1 VLQVLHACIA
11 TRFQSFLLFPFLPSL
26 PSLRL
31 RLSRLSAFA
40 KTPAV
45 IRLYCA
51 NRHQATQV
59 MLERTSTCLES
70 GGRKLLRVPQ
80 PCLRSR
86 RTLHSAFWHH
96 GASDLSLPGWW
107 AACSAHN
114 GGSGGSEDGVAKATP
129 PGPSSG
135 ALLDFLYPE
144 KTLTLLKQLSSTV
157 SDTTTS
163 RRRRHPQRPSA
174 RHYATFPRQPARDGA
189 AGNAAAPWLSS
200 NTKDPD
206 ALRKLRQL
214 LRLREPGSGGQDQAW
229 QLYNAI
235 PASVL
240 ADGEYRDLRADL
252 LEYLTMNDDPA
263 VPTQVLHLFEELPT
277 DHRRASSYRAAVAAY
292 VSLRTIGP
300 ALQLLEDVPSC
311 LDFDFDHLGIDLVLR
326 RTITD
331 EQWDLSLRVFRLYLQ
346 QKRAFGRV
354 PIKTAISWG
363 NKLPAIWR
371 NITTLHRLEEY
382 QDSLLSHVREYQH
395 ELQSS
400 RQNEETLS
408 LFLTTF
414 VCHVMMQVLQDYMD
428 HGGTVLRYFRNLFKE
443 LNELNIPTTM
453 FYEHAIKQLLK
464 LPSEYVTRDLM
475 KLRIRLYEEHRQLCL
490 DSSVVFRSQPS
501 LNLLRNLIVHHCD
514 HDQLAQAYSVI
525 EDHRT
530 FYPNEPMRAGLLRYL
545 VHCFADHGDLVQAK
559 RYVED
564 MKTHYH
570 DQVDIKLLSGL
581 PFACA
586 RQADVG
592 GAIEQFNRI
601 RDEFG
606 LVPDAACWNILLLTY
621 VRAEDLDGAID
632 CFNTL
637 MGNNVQPDVVT
648 FGTLLDLCAQRGDVE
663 AFETLFSRAERMGID
678 LTQDV
683 RARSGYVQVFLKA
696 GDPEGAEAIAQG
708 MLKSWQAGTLV
719 GVALTHTW
727 NLLIQHH
734 ALDRDIASA
743 RQRYMEMVNN
753 NIPVDPWTYGSLM
766 RALVEVKQTNAAYK
780 ILSKTMPQSKL
791 QAHALHY
798 AIVMTGFLKEGGG
811 QVDLAVETYQ
821 RMIEEGVPQTVSSQ
835 EASIRTL
842 GAVDVKNRIELKL
855 KRKNYQLKDVEEAV
869 EKMVA
874 EAVQGQLVYR
884 QPQHVRQRGSYHFGA
899 PPQSFYGLLI
909 SLYALDGSYEMCQR
923 LFRKA
928 EEVAPNVDNYI
939 VPMNLLTGTMEAQLE
954 GGNHAEVARCWQLA
968 FTLAGKLTKTI
979 SQAVQ
984 PGASALDPDSLVDPS
999 VRARYEE
1006 SRISNSHR
1014 NILHKAARLY
1024 LRSLI
1029 DPSNPNPN
1037 ALQKAQSTMRDLLVE
1052 GYTLDVFSW
1061 NELVTALAERGRL
1074 VDAFAVCEE
1083 YLMPSFPGW
1092 RNLYP
1097 SYIRRDRRGYKWM
1110 ELRHFEIKRTSII
1123 PRYKTL
1129 IVLTSEYRRVKNDER
1144 NGIGYSER
1152 EGAWERE
1159 VLESRAPMT
1168 VRAIETMPRTN
1179 DGLQL
1184 QYFHN
1189 ALY

>member
-1 VLQVLHACIA
+1 
-11 TRFQSFLLFPFLPSL
+11 
-26 PSLRL
+26 
-31 RLSRLSAFA
+31 
-40 KTPAV
+40 
-45 IRLYCA
+45 
-51 NRHQATQV
+51 

-86 RTLHSAFWHH
+86 RMLHAAFWHH

-107 AACSAHN
+107 AACSTRD
-114 GGSGGSEDGVAKATP
+114 GGSGGSDDCVAKATP
-129 PGPSSG
+129 PGPSGG
-135 ALLDFLYPE
+135 ALLDFLYPA

-157 SDTTTS
+157 SDTSTS
-163 RRRRHPQRPSA
+163 RRRHLQRPSA
-174 RHYATFPRQPARDGA
+174 RHYATAPWQYAQDRPVDSE
-189 AGNAAAPWLSS
+189 AAARLPNKS
-200 NTKDPD
+200 KDPD
-206 ALRKLRQL
+206 ALQKLQQL
-214 LRLREPGSGGQDQAW
+214 LRLRAPGSGAQDQAW
-229 QLYNAI
+229 QLYTAI

-240 ADGEYRDLRADL
+240 ADGEHWDLRADL
-252 LEYLTMNDDPA
+252 LEYLNTNDDPA
-263 VPTQVLHLFEELPT
+263 VPTQVLQLFEELPK
-277 DHRRASSYRAAVAAY
+277 DHRRVTSYRAAVAAY
-292 VSLRTIGP
+292 VSLRMIGP
-300 ALQLLEDVPSC
+300 ALQLLEGVPSY
-311 LDFDFDHLGIDLVLR
+311 LNFESDRIGIDLVLR

-346 QKRAFGRV
+346 QKRTFGQV
-354 PIKTAISWG
+354 PIKTAISYG
-363 NKLPAIWR
+363 NKLPEIWR
-371 NITTLHRLEEY
+371 NITTMHRLEEY
-382 QDSLLSHVREYQH
+382 QDSFLTHVREYRH

-400 RQNEETLS
+400 RQNEETMS

-414 VCHVMMQVLQDYMD
+414 VSHVMTQVLRDNMARE
-428 HGGTVLRYFRNLFKE
+428 GTVLRYFRSLFRNLKD
-443 LNELNIPTTM
+443 LDIPTTM

-464 LPSEYVTRDLM
+464 LPSEYVTKDLTNY
-475 KLRIRLYEEHRQLCL
+475 RIKLYEEHRQLCL
-490 DSSVVFRSQPS
+490 DSSVVARAKPS

-514 HDQLAQAYSVI
+514 HDQLAQAYGVI
-525 EDHRT
+525 EDHRA

-545 VHCFADHGDLVQAK
+545 VHCFADHGDLAQTQ

-564 MKTHYH
+564 MKTHYP
-570 DQVDIKLLSGL
+570 DQVDIKLVSGL

-606 LVPDAACWNILLLTY
+606 LVPDVACWNILLLTY
-621 VRAEDLDGAID
+621 VRAEDLSGAAD

-637 MGNNVQPDVVT
+637 MSNEIQPDVIT

-696 GDPEGAEAIAQG
+696 GDPEGAETIAKG
-708 MLKSWQAGTLV
+708 MLKNWQAGILR
-719 GVALTHTW
+719 GPALTHTW

-734 ALDRDIASA
+734 ALNRDIASA
-743 RQRYMEMVNN
+743 RQRYMEMVDNS
-753 NIPVDPWTYGSLM
+753 IPLDSWTYGSLM
-766 RALVEVKQTNAAYK
+766 RALVQVKQTNAAYK
-780 ILSKTMPQSKL
+780 ILSQTMPQHKL
-791 QAHALHY
+791 QAHAIHY
-798 AIVMTGFLKEGGG
+798 AIVMTGFLREGGG
-811 QVDLAVETYQ
+811 QVGLAVETYQ
-821 RMIEEGVPQTVSSQ
+821 NMIEQGLPQTASSQ

-842 GAVDVKNRIELKL
+842 GAAEIK
-855 KRKNYQLKDVEEAV
+855 KRKELGAKRSTYQLKDVEAAV

-884 QPQHVRQRGSYHFGA
+884 QPQHVRQRGSYQFGA

-909 SLYALDGSYEMCQR
+909 SLYAQEGSYETCQR
-923 LFRKA
+923 LLRKA
-928 EEVAPNVDNYI
+928 EQVAPNVDNYI

-968 FTLAGKLTKTI
+968 RASAEKLTKTY

-984 PGASALDPDSLVDPS
+984 PVASTLDPDSLVDPS
-999 VRARYEE
+999 VRARYQE
-1006 SRISNSHR
+1006 SRIANSHR
-1014 NILHKAARLY
+1014 NILYKAARLHI
-1024 LRSLI
+1024 RSLI

-1037 ALQKAQSTMRDLLVE
+1037 ALQKAQSTMRDLLVN
-1052 GYTLDVFSW
+1052 GYTLDAFSW
-1061 NELVTALAERGRL
+1061 NELVAALAERGRL
-1074 VDAFAVCEE
+1074 VDAFSVCEE

-1097 SYIRRDRRGYKWM
+1097 SYIRKDRRGYRWM
-1110 ELRHFEIKRTSII
+1110 ELRHYEIKRTSIM

-1129 IVLTSEYRRVKNDER
+1129 IVLASELGRVKNDER
-1144 NGIGYSER
+1144 NGVGYNER

-1159 VLESRAPMT
+1159 LLERRAPLT

-1179 DGLQL
+1179 DGLQV